1 MGASRTPVPSP
12 VHLQRAASRGGTVAL
27 GRPRPR
33 LGLVFPQGADLPMT
47 RGGIWR
53 RFCASGP
60 PPPSQHWCVSS
71 VFVQVLHAHREGCRS
86 ECRAR
91 EWRHL
96 VFGKLPGPSLC
107 AAETE
112 TGGVERSPDS

>member
-60 PPPSQHWCVSS
+60 PPPPQPTLVCVLSFRSS
-71 VFVQVLHAHREGCRS
+71 VTRAQRRVQVG
-86 ECRAR
+86 
-91 EWRHL
+91 
-96 VFGKLPGPSLC
+96 VPSP
-107 AAETE
+107 
-112 TGGVERSPDS
+112 GVEAPGVWEVTWAFSLRR

>member
-60 PPPSQHWCVSS
+60 PPPTANTGVCPQFSFKCYTRTEKG
-71 VFVQVLHAHREGCRS
+71 AGRS
-86 ECRAR
+86 AEPGSGGTWRLGSYLGLLSAPLRLKRA
-91 EWRHL
+91 E
-96 VFGKLPGPSLC
+96 
-107 AAETE
+107 
-112 TGGVERSPDS
+112 